1 MNSTASPTNAVA
13 PPADGLSLH
22 PPAPARFPQR
32 GWLAGV
38 ALAATL
44 LGLPASV
51 RGQPSA
57 VGAWSAPQ
65 PWVYPAIHA
74 SLLPTG
80 KVLYWPGYTG
90 DTPTIWDPATA
101 LLTDAPH
108 AGYNIFCAGH
118 AFDSHGRL
126 VVSGG
131 QLVLLFGVKDNALFD
146 AFTGTWTRSA
156 QMNYAR
162 WYPTCITLPSG
173 DVLSI
178 AGLDEQS
185 ITVPV
190 PEIFRTE
197 TGRWQT
203 LPNASLLLPWYPRA
217 FVAPN
222 GKVFFATTT
231 SRYLDTAGQGSWSTV
246 ATRLVPG
253 RDDYGSAVMYQP
265 GKVIFI
271 GGADPP
277 VNTCEII
284 DLGSGGDSFLNTRET
299 RNGRSTPPVWQ
310 ATGSMARPR
319 RQHNTTLLPDGKV
332 LATGGSSEFGIDTES
347 GKNLF
352 AELWDPAT
360 GQWTLLAPEQ
370 VYRGYHS
377 SALLLPDGRVLSAGG
392 NGHPDAEVF
401 SPPYLFQGAR
411 PAITAA
417 PEYLSYDQ
425 SFTVSTPD
433 GARIA
438 KVTLTALGSA
448 THAQNFGQR
457 FIALDF
463 KARGGALRA
472 NAPAN
477 ANLAPPGY
485 YLLWL
490 IDNHGVPSVSK
501 TVLLGKDEHHRQH

>member
-1 MNSTASPTNAVA
+1 MNSLVSRTNAVA
-13 PPADGLSLH
+13 PRADGLALH
-22 PPAPARFPQR
+22 PPAPARLSRR

-44 LGLPASV
+44 LGFPTA
-51 RGQPSA
+51 GHAQPSV
-57 VGAWSAPQ
+57 VGAWSDPQ

-74 SLLPTG
+74 SLLPNG

-90 DTPTIWDPATA
+90 DTPKFWDPATA
-101 LLTDAPH
+101 VLTDAPK

-118 AFDSHGRL
+118 AFDSQGRL

-131 QLVLLFGVKDNALFD
+131 QLVLLYGVKENALFD
-146 AFTGTWTRSA
+146 SFTGTWTRSA
-156 QMNYAR
+156 PMNYAR
-162 WYPTCITLPSG
+162 WYPTCTTLPNG

-185 ITVPV
+185 VTVPV
-190 PEIFRTE
+190 PEIFRLA

-203 LPNASLLLPWYPRA
+203 LPKASLILPWYPRA

-231 SRYLDTAGQGSWSTV
+231 SRYLDTDGKGSWSTV
-246 ATRLVPG
+246 AKRLVPG
-253 RDDYGSAVMYQP
+253 RDDYGSAVMYEP
-265 GKVIFI
+265 GKVIFV

-284 DLGSGGDSFLNTRET
+284 NLNQSR
-299 RNGRSTPPVWQ
+299 PAWQ
-310 ATGSMARPR
+310 VTGSMARPR

-332 LATGGSSEFGIDTES
+332 LATGGSSEFGIDTEA

-401 SPPYLFQGAR
+401 SPPYLVKGAR
-411 PAITAA
+411 PAITTA
-417 PEYLSYDQ
+417 PGSISYNNA
-425 SFTVSTPD
+425 FTVKTPD
-433 GARIA
+433 AAKIA

-457 FIALDF
+457 FIALNF
-463 KARGGALRA
+463 TRANGALTVT
-472 NAPAN
+472 APAN
-477 ANLAPPGY
+477 ANLCPPGY
-485 YLLWL
+485 HLLWL
-490 IDNHGVPSVSK
+490 INTNGVPSVSK
-501 TVLLGKDEHHRQH
+501 TILLGSTTTTASLGQ